1 MPAWI
6 GSNVLT
12 MKKLFVLVSVICVF
26 GAAAYSQA
34 PISQLPEIEPFKIAP
49 GSSFSASGSH
59 PRTSFD
65 PHDTS
70 RSKIVTDFSEAL
82 AIIRKN
88 HVDGRTLD
96 TNEATK
102 SSITAMLRSLDPH
115 SNYMDAAEYRSLL
128 EEQRSE
134 YSGIGATIVNYERN
148 GELDTFVL
156 STFPDSPANK
166 AKLRFGDRIVA
177 VNGEKV
183 TGKPSDIVR
192 DLVRGR
198 SGTSVRLLIER
209 AGSKTPETVELR
221 RNLVPQPSIPDAYML
236 RQGIGYIDLSD
247 GFNYT
252 TSAELTTAL
261 KKLHGQGATGLI
273 LDLRQNTGGI
283 LEQAVKVAEKF
294 LPPGTTVVTQRG
306 RFRIDNRVWK
316 TGPRPTVETIPL
328 VVLVN
333 GNSAS
338 ASEIVAGALQD
349 YDRALIVGTKTFG
362 KGLVQSVL
370 NLPHGAGLA
379 LTTARYFT
387 PSGRSIQ
394 RDYANSGLYDY
405 YTHRNGISEIDKSK
419 FEARTTT
426 NRKVFGGDG
435 ITPDEIVATA
445 DLTAEQADMLD
456 PLFFFTRELLAGK
469 VNGLENHRSN
479 GGIQFGKRIGGGDVA
494 VSDEMV
500 VAFAAYAGQDPEWSL
515 SSDVAKSQQVFIK
528 LRLRYLLALASY
540 GSVTAN
546 QVLTEEDPQIARATE
561 ALPRAQQLATLAG
574 KTRQQSR

>member
-1 MPAWI
+1 MRKTFA
-6 GSNVLT
+6 
-12 MKKLFVLVSVICVF
+12 LVGVMCVF
-26 GAAAYSQA
+26 GAASALPQERA
-34 PISQLPEIEPFKIAP
+34 QQQPISQLPEIKRFKIAP
-49 GSSFSASGSH
+49 GSSFSASGSQPRH
-59 PRTSFD
+59 PLTSEL
-65 PHDTS
+65 HDTS
-70 RSKIVTDFSEAL
+70 RSKIVSDFAEAL

-88 HVDGRTLD
+88 HVSGRTLD
-96 TNEATK
+96 TNEVTK

-148 GELDTFVL
+148 GEIDTFVL

-166 AKLRFGDRIVA
+166 AKLRFGDKIVA

-183 TGKPSDIVR
+183 NGLPSDIVR
-192 DLVRGR
+192 DKVRGK
-198 SGTSVRLLIER
+198 SGTAVRLTIER
-209 AGSKTPETVELR
+209 AGGKAAETVELR

-236 RQGIGYIDLSD
+236 RHGVGYIDLSD

-252 TSAELTTAL
+252 TSEELAAAL
-261 KKLHGQGATGLI
+261 KKLRSQGAAGLI
-273 LDLRQNTGGI
+273 LDLRHNSGGI
-283 LEQAVKVAEKF
+283 LQQAVKVTERF
-294 LPPGTTVVTQRG
+294 LPAGRVIVSQRG
-306 RFRIDNRVWK
+306 RFRIDNRIW
-316 TGPRPTVETIPL
+316 RSSNRTVETIPL

-370 NLPHGAGLA
+370 NLPHNAGLA
-379 LTTARYFT
+379 LTTAKYYT

-394 RDYANSGLYDY
+394 RDYSNGSLYEY
-405 YTHRNGISEIDKSK
+405 YTHRNGIAESDRSK
-419 FEARTTT
+419 FEARTIT

-435 ITPDEIVATA
+435 ITPDEMVNTP
-445 DLTAEQADMLD
+445 DLTPAQAGLLD
-456 PLFFFTRELLAGK
+456 PLFFFTRELLAGN
-469 VNGLENHRSN
+469 VMEFESYRSN
-479 GGIQFGKRIGGGDVA
+479 AGIRYGKRIEGGDLA
-494 VSDEMV
+494 VSETMLD
-500 VAFAAYAGQDPEWSL
+500 AFAAYAR
-515 SSDVAKSQQVFIK
+515 SDNGWKVTGESVKGERTFIK

-546 QVLTEEDPQIARATE
+546 QVLTEEDPQVAKAVE

-574 KTRQQSR
+574 KTRQTAK